1 VGLGVDLQ
9 PDALHTGRRFNSS
22 GPERQTSAKMWIKG
36 DVTGVLPRS
45 FGSASITPKV
55 GKSLLVANL
64 ALAAGQDSVCFCVFS

>member
-1 VGLGVDLQ
+1 
-9 PDALHTGRRFNSS
+9 
-22 GPERQTSAKMWIKG
+22 MWIKG

-64 ALAAGQDSVCFCVFS
+64 ALAAGQDSVGFCVFS